1 MEDYF
6 QKYRHWQYKNTALLI
21 LSLIALFYL
30 ASTETV
36 QNIIGII
43 GNFGYLGAFFV
54 GILFVSTFTVGP
66 AIVILYYLAA
76 QFNPFAVALIAGF
89 GAVLGDYLIF
99 RFLKDRVFE
108 ELKPIFKT
116 LHDSFLI
123 QFFKTPFFIW
133 LLPLLGAAIIAS
145 PFPDELGIGILG
157 LSKMNNWQFLA
168 ILFLLH
174 IIGIFM
180 VVTIA
185 RSF

>member
-1 MEDYF
+1 M
-6 QKYRHWQYKNTALLI
+6 
-21 LSLIALFYL
+21 
-30 ASTETV
+30 
-36 QNIIGII
+36 
-43 GNFGYLGAFFV
+43 
-54 GILFVSTFTVGP
+54 
-66 AIVILYYLAA
+66 
-76 QFNPFAVALIAGF
+76 ALIAGF

-174 IIGIFM
+174 TIGIFM